1 MVAALLLAAAV
12 AVPEA
17 ELKAALQG
25 VLDDMTRENPIVAA
39 QIGWRSTET
48 SFGLASG
55 QYIRPGEEHWRSA
68 TPDDMFLYGSGTKPF
83 TSTAI
88 LTLVDKGIVGLN
100 DPAEKHID
108 PGMGLVKPGATLR
121 SYFGDA
127 AGSITV
133 AHILRMQSGIPDFDA
148 APFDQHLLNTS
159 QADHS
164 PLEPVEYVASI
175 NNTLV
180 CTPGSCVCYSS
191 TNYVLAGFILL
202 THTQGAKSWQ
212 DMDIRSFFSESQ
224 LPSLGGAKFYR
235 DEMLNTPGFMTVSGR
250 TGGGWAKLP
259 NTTIWNQSSTILTW
273 TCGNMAAKAEDVA
286 GFFWDLL
293 GPDAK
298 ILSADTLK
306 QMEVFHP
313 LSLGWASGYINYGTG
328 LMIEVQSQPSTFP
341 PQFDE
346 PGAYKGHGGDTYGFL
361 SEQGMIYGLN
371 ASISVVVNQ
380 DGSVRGASAS
390 GLICK
395 AIEAVYAVYKTGYE
409 IKCH

>member
-1 MVAALLLAAAV
+1 
-12 AVPEA
+12 
-17 ELKAALQG
+17 
-25 VLDDMTRENPIVAA
+25 MTGETKIIAA
-39 QIGWRSTET
+39 QLGWRSTET

-55 QYIRPGEEHWRSA
+55 QYIRPGEENWRSA
-68 TPDDMFLYGSGTKPF
+68 TPEDKFLYGSGTKPF
-83 TSTAI
+83 TSTAV
-88 LTLVDKGIVGLN
+88 LTLVDKGVVKLD

-108 PGMGLVKPGATLR
+108 PGMGLVKSGATLR
-121 SYFGDA
+121 SYFGDV

-133 AHILRMQSGIPDFDA
+133 AHVLRMQSGIQDFDF
-148 APFDQHLLNTS
+148 APFDQYLLNTS

-164 PLEPVEYVASI
+164 PLEFVEYTAHN
-175 NNTLV
+175 NNTLL
-180 CTPGSCVCYSS
+180 CTPGSCVSYSS

-202 THTQGAKSWQ
+202 THTPGAKSWK

-235 DEMLNTPGFMTVSGR
+235 DEMLNTPGFQTVSGR
-250 TGGGWAKLP
+250 TGGGWASLP
-259 NTTIWNQSSTILTW
+259 NSTIWNQSSTILGW

-306 QMEVFHP
+306 QMEVFRP
-313 LSLGWASGYINYGTG
+313 LDLGWAKGFINYATG

-341 PQFDE
+341 PQFNE

-371 ASISVVVNQ
+371 ASISVVVNT
-380 DGSVRGASAS
+380 DGAVRGASAS

-395 AIEAVYAVYKTGYE
+395 AIQAAYAVYKTGYE
-409 IKCH
+409 ISCSHH